1 MTPYASFFYFGLL
14 LYPLAIGLVLAWFGK
29 LTPGLLLGLT
39 LAMVVVQYSRIQAE
53 GANAF
58 DKVGAVA
65 GFALYQLAIASAFLH
80 VRQRLQSKPAF
91 WVAIILSLLPLAL
104 VKVAPTNVGV
114 TLIEFVGVSYVTFRS
129 LDVIIGIEDRL
140 ITALSSRQY
149 VLFLLFFPTISSG
162 PIDRFRRFA
171 GDLAQPRTRQIL
183 LADVDSGV
191 QHIMRGFAYKFLVAA
206 LIKSHWLEPAESAHG
221 MWSTISYMYA
231 YSLYLFFDF
240 AGYSA
245 FAIGVGSMLGIRT
258 PENFRFPF
266 LARNINDFWNRW
278 HISLSTWFRD
288 HVFMRFMLAAT
299 RGKWFRSREVAST
312 AAFYVTFLLMGL
324 WHGVA
329 LRYVVY
335 GLYHATL
342 LSIHNAFGRWRRKRG
357 MGEAGLGWQVASTAL
372 TFQLVCFGLLIFSG
386 RLG

>member
-1 MTPYASFFYFGLL
+1 
-14 LYPLAIGLVLAWFGK
+14 
-29 LTPGLLLGLT
+29 
-39 LAMVVVQYSRIQAE
+39 
-53 GANAF
+53 
-58 DKVGAVA
+58 
-65 GFALYQLAIASAFLH
+65 
-80 VRQRLQSKPAF
+80 
-91 WVAIILSLLPLAL
+91 LPLAL
-104 VKVAPTNVGV
+104 VKVAPTNAGV

-149 VLFLLFFPTISSG
+149 VLFLLFFPTVSSG

-231 YSLYLFFDF
+231 YTAYLFFDF

-258 PENFRFPF
+258 PENFRLPSWRGTSTTSGTGGISVSPPGSAITSSCGSCSRLPVASGFEAARSLRWLRSMSLSCSWDCGMAWRSAMSCTGCITPRCFPF
-266 LARNINDFWNRW
+266 TMLWSLAP
-278 HISLSTWFRD
+278 
-288 HVFMRFMLAAT
+288 
-299 RGKWFRSREVAST
+299 
-312 AAFYVTFLLMGL
+312 
-324 WHGVA
+324 
-329 LRYVVY
+329 
-335 GLYHATL
+335 
-342 LSIHNAFGRWRRKRG
+342 
-357 MGEAGLGWQVASTAL
+357 EA
-372 TFQLVCFGLLIFSG
+372 
-386 RLG
+386 R

>member
-14 LYPLAIGLVLAWFGK
+14 LYPLAIGLILAWLGK
-29 LTPGLLLGLT
+29 LTPGILLGLT
-39 LAMVVVQYSRIQAE
+39 CVMLLVQYSRIQAE
-53 GANAF
+53 GPGAL
-58 DKVGAVA
+58 DKVWAVT
-65 GFALYQLAIASAFLH
+65 GFALFQLAVASGFLR
-80 VRQRLQSKPAF
+80 VRQRLQSKAAF
-91 WVAIILSLLPLAL
+91 WGAVILGLLPLAL
-104 VKVAPTNVGV
+104 VKFAPSTVSV
-114 TLIEFVGVSYVTFRS
+114 SLLEFAGLSYVTFRS

-140 ITALSSRQY
+140 ITALSSQQY
-149 VLFLLFFPTISSG
+149 LLFLLFFPTISSG

-171 GDLAQPRTRQIL
+171 GDLAQPRTRQAL
-183 LADVDSGV
+183 LADIDSGV

-206 LIKSHWLEPAESAHG
+206 LIKSHWLEPAETGHG
-221 MWSTISYMYA
+221 IWSTLSYMYA
-231 YSLYLFFDF
+231 YTLYLFFDF

-245 FAIGVGSMLGIRT
+245 FAIGVGAMLGIRT
-258 PENFRFPF
+258 PENFRLPF

-288 HVFMRFMLAAT
+288 HVFMRFLLAAT
-299 RGKWFRSREVAST
+299 RGKWFQSREVASV

-342 LSIHNAFGRWRRKRG
+342 LSIHNAFARWRRKQGR
-357 MGEAGLGWQVASTAL
+357 GEAGLGWQVASTAL